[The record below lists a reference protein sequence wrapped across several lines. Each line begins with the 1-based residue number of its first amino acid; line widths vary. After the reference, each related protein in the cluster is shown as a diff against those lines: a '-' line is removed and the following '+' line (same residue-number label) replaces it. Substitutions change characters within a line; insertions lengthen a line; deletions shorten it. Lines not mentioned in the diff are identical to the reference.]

1 MQEYVSTPDN
11 ELVIIDDIIPREAH
25 IRPGYVVEEKK
36 YVVIH
41 NTGNYGEEC
50 DAASHA
56 DYLREQA
63 MSSSPREASWH
74 YTVDDKRVYCHI
86 PDNESAWHAGDGTF
100 GEGNYY
106 GIGIEICVNGFP
118 LTYEGEEYEQW
129 LERFRRA
136 VDNAARLTSILLE
149 KYGLDSTA
157 IRQHYDFSPEK
168 KNCPMQMRYK
178 ASDGTFTRDDGDM
191 WTYFLE
197 RVDRYTAYR
206 TASRG

>member
-36 YVVIH
+36 YIVIH

-56 DYLREQA
+56 DYLREQSR
-63 MSSSPREASWH
+63 SSSPREASWH

-106 GIGIEICVNGFP
+106 GISIEICVNGFP
-118 LTYEGEEYEQW
+118 LTYEGEEYEQ
-129 LERFRRA
+129 LLAVASPVGDGADDRSDDCNHQRCGRIAEPEEEGALRA
-136 VDNAARLTSILLE
+136 V
-149 KYGLDSTA
+149 GA
-157 IRQHYDFSPEK
+157 I
-168 KNCPMQMRYK
+168 
-178 ASDGTFTRDDGDM
+178 
-191 WTYFLE
+191 
-197 RVDRYTAYR
+197 
-206 TASRG
+206 

>member
-36 YVVIH
+36 YIVIH

-63 MSSSPREASWH
+63 RSSSPREASWH

-86 PDNESAWHAGDGTF
+86 PDNESAWHAATA
-100 GEGNYY
+100 
-106 GIGIEICVNGFP
+106 P
-118 LTYEGEEYEQW
+118 S
-129 LERFRRA
+129 ERE
-136 VDNAARLTSILLE
+136 TI
-149 KYGLDSTA
+149 
-157 IRQHYDFSPEK
+157 
-168 KNCPMQMRYK
+168 
-178 ASDGTFTRDDGDM
+178 
-191 WTYFLE
+191 
-197 RVDRYTAYR
+197 
-206 TASRG
+206 TASASKYV